1 MLVAGASATTTKVV
15 LNCHTSNVIENARGV
30 LKLMESS
37 TIAED
42 ASSEKSNKAAIAKA
56 AAGVASSKKALDACY
71 VHVGAKTPANKST
84 ANNNKC
90 SKPAKAFSLDTIYL
104 NSDSCLG
111 KIYDLKAS

>member
-15 LNCHTSNVIENARGV
+15 LNCHTSLVLSDVRGK

-42 ASSEKSNKAAIAKA
+42 VSAAKFNKKGIAKA
-56 AAGVASSKKALDACY
+56 AAGIASSKKALDACY
-71 VHVGAKTPANKST
+71 VTVGAKTPANKAA
-84 ANNNKC
+84 ANDNKC
-90 SKPAKAFSLDTIYL
+90 NKSYTAFSLDTMSL
-104 NSDSCLG
+104 NEDSCIA